1 MSSIP
6 LDWFWDP
13 RLRLW
18 SLWASHSSLGS
29 CHLYRTPNTQGA
41 GTEYSF
47 YTCNIEV
54 IVEMPSLSYQDI
66 HGPPQDSECF
76 SLRGTSRSPSFLGL
90 AHFKESAALKSR
102 AFLSEQFE
110 LLRSLP
116 SHLLVCHHHFKV
128 ILFSSMNNY
137 LFLLF
142 PPHMSTFSVLCGSS
156 DPQPWRHTWMFQQ
169 KCKGPFTTST
179 TKKSKLHRAQLTLFL
194 KRFRQVYLRWSLA
207 ISVLTGYDWTAT
219 LVESHSCFGKEEG
232 WAIESPYLFIWRK
245 ENERQIS
252 SQQIKTNSKYLFRI
266 IRPSKWVF
274 RYPNM

>member
-13 RLRLW
+13 RLLLW
-18 SLWASHSSLGS
+18 SLWVSHSSLGS
-29 CHLYRTPNTQGA
+29 CRLYRTPNTQGA

-76 SLRGTSRSPSFLGL
+76 SLRGTSCSPSFLGL
-90 AHFKESAALKSR
+90 AHFKESAALKGR
-102 AFLSEQFE
+102 AFLSEQLE
-110 LLRSLP
+110 LLLSLP

-142 PPHMSTFSVLCGSS
+142 PPHVSTFSVLCGNS
-156 DPQPWRHTWMFQQ
+156 DPQPWRHTWIFQQ
-169 KCKGPFTTST
+169 RSLHNLNHKEIQIAQGTINSLPKTFQASLPGVKLGNLCPNRLWVKCDFGRVT
-179 TKKSKLHRAQLTLFL
+179 FL
-194 KRFRQVYLRWSLA
+194 LWEGGRVGNRVPLSVYMEERKRE
-207 ISVLTGYDWTAT
+207 AT
-219 LVESHSCFGKEEG
+219 
-232 WAIESPYLFIWRK
+232 
-245 ENERQIS
+245 
-252 SQQIKTNSKYLFRI
+252 IKPTN
-266 IRPSKWVF
+266 
-274 RYPNM
+274 